1 VGDLISKSEQEL
13 MCIPNFGR
21 KSLDEVRERLEK
33 NNLKLRGE

>member
-1 VGDLISKSEQEL
+1 VADLLAKSDQEL

-21 KSLDEVRERLEK
+21 KSIEEVRERLAK